1 MSTEQTAN
9 ATGSCLCGAVQ
20 YQVNGP
26 LRSVL
31 YCHCEQCRKTSGHF
45 VAATACDPTDFHL
58 LADDGLRWYRSSPVA
73 ERGFCSSCG
82 ASLFWRPDSAD
93 RLCIMAGT
101 LDRPTK
107 LHAIGHI
114 FVDMASDYYRIGDDL
129 PQYEQNDP
137 RAWAENGDSDN
148 NH

>member
-1 MSTEQTAN
+1 MSTEQTAS
-9 ATGSCLCGAVQ
+9 ATGSCLCGAVR

-26 LRSVL
+26 LRNVL

-45 VAATACDPTDFHL
+45 VAATACDPRDFHL
-58 LADDGLRWYRSSPVA
+58 LADNGLRWYRSSLAA

-82 ASLFWRPDSAD
+82 ASLFWRPDSED

-114 FVDMASDYYRIGDDL
+114 FVDMASDYYRIGDGL
-129 PQYEQNDP
+129 PKYEQNDP
-137 RAWAENGDSDN
+137 RAWIEDGD
-148 NH
+148 